1 MKKLSEKSRQTRID
15 TATEWNKNINRV
27 VVSFKPDDQQYYQ
40 KWCDLPGKNNLEKNR
55 GQNKNIFQKIKRLLD
70 QLPT

>member
-1 MKKLSEKSRQTRID
+1 MVMKKLSEKSRQTRID

-40 KWCDLPGKNNLEKNR
+40 KWCDLPGKNNLEK
-55 GQNKNIFQKIKRLLD
+55 IKRLLD